1 MKESKLDIRN
11 ISLEELKEFYIEKS
25 FKSFRALQTWE
36 WIWKHREL
44 NFDKMTNLSA
54 EHRKALSD
62 HYTTKKIQIIES
74 HISEDRTVKFLFKLN
89 SDKVVEG
96 VLIPQGNRLTA
107 CISSQAGC
115 SLSCTFCATG
125 QIKLHRNLSPGE
137 IYDQVFLINQYTIQ
151 HFEKPITNIV
161 YMGMGEPLLNYN
173 NVLKSINHITSNF
186 GMGMSP
192 KRITVST
199 VGIIKIIKKIADL
212 GVKFNLAISLHSAN
226 NSSRTKLMDINKTNN
241 LSNLLDALIYFY
253 QKTNI
258 KPTYE
263 YVLLGGVND
272 SEEDAK
278 LLIKFCKKNPCKVN
292 LIEYNTVETAPYKK
306 SSEVSTIKFIK
317 VLEKNNILVK
327 LRRSRG
333 EDINAACGQ
342 LANKKN

>member
-1 MKESKLDIRN
+1 MIIKKDIRT
-11 ISLEELKEFYIEKS
+11 IEKNELES
-25 FKSFRALQTWE
+25 FFLAQNSPKFRATQVIE
-36 WIWKHREL
+36 WIWKHHQLDFNKMSNLSISEREL
-44 NFDKMTNLSA
+44 LKQKYIVKSLYI
-54 EHRKALSD
+54 SD
-62 HYTTKKIQIIES
+62 TT
-74 HISEDRTVKFLFKLN
+74 ISIDGTVKFLFKMDN
-89 SDKVVEG
+89 NNVVEG
-96 VLIPQGNRLTA
+96 VLIPQLNRLTV

-115 SLSCTFCATG
+115 SLACNFCATG
-125 QIKLHRNLSPGE
+125 KLKLDRNLTAGE

-226 NSSRTKLMDINKTNN
+226 NSSRTQLMDINKTNN
-241 LSNLLDALIYFY
+241 LRSLLDALIYFY

-263 YVLLGGVND
+263 YVLLSGVND

-278 LLIKFCKKNPCKVN
+278 LLVKFCKKNPCKVN
-292 LIEYNTVETAPYKK
+292 LIEYNTVESAPYKK
-306 SSEVSTIKFIK
+306 SSETSTMKFIK
-317 VLEKNNILVK
+317 LLEKNNILVK

-342 LANKKN
+342 LANKIN